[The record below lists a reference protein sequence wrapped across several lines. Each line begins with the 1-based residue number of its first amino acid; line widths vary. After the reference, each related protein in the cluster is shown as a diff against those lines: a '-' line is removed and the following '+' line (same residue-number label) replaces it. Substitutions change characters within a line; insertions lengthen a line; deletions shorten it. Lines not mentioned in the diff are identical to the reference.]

1 MKGTPSFSSIKLKL
15 DSKFAEG
22 QISSSNASSGM
33 NESSLRTMHGA
44 TLTANDANSLIEKWT
59 KALEAAKVGI
69 VKDTEAH
76 LELRMNMR
84 TLEKE
89 ADYLVSKLNAF
100 EAGHD
105 VMKATAERLEE
116 RSVHMNKLLKSVKER
131 LKTLSSTPEL
141 RKYQTNPEFDRE
153 KTYQEACELQ
163 KELTRI
169 CNEFEDLTDKLDGFK
184 LNDLKH
190 ADDFD
195 LGKVISDMSKYNAE
209 LSEYTERFEKGA
221 E

>member
-1 MKGTPSFSSIKLKL
+1 MKGTSSFSSITLKL

-22 QISSSNASSGM
+22 QMTSSSTSEI
-33 NESSLRTMHGA
+33 ESALRTMNGPRI
-44 TLTANDANSLIEKWT
+44 TANDANILVAKWT
-59 KALEAAKVGI
+59 KALKAAKVGI
-69 VKDTEAH
+69 VKDAEAH

-116 RSVHMNKLLKSVKER
+116 RSVHMNKLLLSVKER
-131 LKTLSSTPEL
+131 LKTLSATPEL
-141 RKYQTNPEFDRE
+141 RKYQTNPDFDRE
-153 KTYQEACELQ
+153 KIYQEACELQ
-163 KELTRI
+163 EELTKI

-184 LNDLKH
+184 LSDLQTEE
-190 ADDFD
+190 FD
-195 LGKVISDMSKYNAE
+195 LGKVITDMSKYNSE
-209 LSEYTERFEKGA
+209 LREFIEKFEDGG
-221 E
+221 

>member
-1 MKGTPSFSSIKLKL
+1 MKGTSSFSSITLKL

-22 QISSSNASSGM
+22 QMASSSTSEI
-33 NESSLRTMHGA
+33 ESALRTMNGPRI
-44 TLTANDANSLIEKWT
+44 TANDANILVAKWT
-59 KALEAAKVGI
+59 KALKAAKVGI
-69 VKDTEAH
+69 VKDAEAH

-116 RSVHMNKLLKSVKER
+116 RSVHMNKLLLSVKER
-131 LKTLSSTPEL
+131 LKTLSATPEL
-141 RKYQTNPEFDRE
+141 RKYQTNPDFDRE
-153 KTYQEACELQ
+153 KIYQEACELQ
-163 KELTRI
+163 EELTKI

-184 LNDLKH
+184 LSDLQTEE
-190 ADDFD
+190 FD
-195 LGKVISDMSKYNAE
+195 LGKVITDMSKYNSE
-209 LSEYTERFEKGA
+209 LREFREKFEDGG
-221 E
+221 

>member
-1 MKGTPSFSSIKLKL
+1 MKGTSSFSSITLKL

-22 QISSSNASSGM
+22 QMISSSTSEI
-33 NESSLRTMHGA
+33 ESALRTMNGPRI
-44 TLTANDANSLIEKWT
+44 TANDANILVAKWT
-59 KALEAAKVGI
+59 KALKAAKVGI
-69 VKDTEAH
+69 VKDAEAH

-116 RSVHMNKLLKSVKER
+116 RSVHMNKLLLSVKER
-131 LKTLSSTPEL
+131 LKTLSATPEL
-141 RKYQTNPEFDRE
+141 RKYQTNPDFDRE
-153 KTYQEACELQ
+153 KIYQEACELQ
-163 KELTRI
+163 EELTKI

-184 LNDLKH
+184 LSDLQTEE
-190 ADDFD
+190 FD
-195 LGKVISDMSKYNAE
+195 LGKVITDMSKYNSE
-209 LSEYTERFEKGA
+209 LREFREKFEDGG
-221 E
+221 